1 MDELTGGVFEPSKIT
16 RVSVMQGHEDDSLL
30 KFMPKGFVCMDG
42 DRLDYAA
49 QLASIKT
56 EGGMF
61 RVQGTNDEIP
71 QAIEQDKVLCEN
83 LNSNEA
89 FLVIP
94 AGGDIVFAWSGE
106 GASEAETKSA
116 VKFAE
121 SIVPGA
127 SVSEIKEGAEP
138 EEFFTALGGKTE
150 YFSTKDLNIA
160 PGFQPRLFQC
170 GTS

>member
-61 RVQGTNDEIP
+61 RV
-71 QAIEQDKVLCEN
+71 
-83 LNSNEA
+83 
-89 FLVIP
+89 
-94 AGGDIVFAWSGE
+94 
-106 GASEAETKSA
+106 
-116 VKFAE
+116 
-121 SIVPGA
+121 
-127 SVSEIKEGAEP
+127 
-138 EEFFTALGGKTE
+138 
-150 YFSTKDLNIA
+150 
-160 PGFQPRLFQC
+160 
-170 GTS
+170 